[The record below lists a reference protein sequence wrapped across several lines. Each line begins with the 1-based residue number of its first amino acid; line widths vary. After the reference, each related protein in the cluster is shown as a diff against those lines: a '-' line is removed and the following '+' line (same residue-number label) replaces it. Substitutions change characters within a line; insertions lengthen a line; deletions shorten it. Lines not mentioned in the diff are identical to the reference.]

1 VSASKDNY
9 WSLFRDPNFPLY
21 FVLTL
26 SFFMT
31 IFFRVSASVIM
42 PVEAGRLGMSAS
54 LVGFISSVHFYA
66 YALMQPISG
75 VLHDRFGPVRVVSAG
90 LLLTAASCLL
100 LTLVRTPF
108 TLGVWR
114 LVSGFGVSPMYSA
127 TLVFIAFAFPHER
140 YTFYAG
146 INFAVSNLGA
156 MVSVAPL
163 GFAMDE
169 FGIPATFAVLSG
181 VSLALAAA
189 LWLNAERDPLRAVTE
204 GRGRPISSLVA
215 GVWGALLFVFRERR
229 VRALMIFWT
238 ASASSL
244 LVFQGLWGAA
254 WFEVAFGVHPA
265 SARFWSSLISVGMMV
280 GPLMAGGVVLTP
292 ERLPRIIRSV
302 ITVNSFAWVLLL
314 AVVWFAM
321 PVWAGGVAA
330 LLLGAITGLRG
341 IFVLAGV
348 TALAPEG
355 EKGVI
360 FGAMNMVAVLS
371 SILFQWGTGVVIDL
385 FPAEHPGVY
394 TAEGYF
400 TAFVLVTVSV
410 FLSML
415 AFRPLGLDPLKPG
428 R

>member
-1 VSASKDNY
+1 
-9 WSLFRDPNFPLY
+9 
-21 FVLTL
+21 
-26 SFFMT
+26 
-31 IFFRVSASVIM
+31 
-42 PVEAGRLGMSAS
+42 
-54 LVGFISSVHFYA
+54 
-66 YALMQPISG
+66 
-75 VLHDRFGPVRVVSAG
+75 
-90 LLLTAASCLL
+90 
-100 LTLVRTPF
+100 
-108 TLGVWR
+108 
-114 LVSGFGVSPMYSA
+114 
-127 TLVFIAFAFPHER
+127 
-140 YTFYAG
+140 
-146 INFAVSNLGA
+146 
-156 MVSVAPL
+156 
-163 GFAMDE
+163 
-169 FGIPATFAVLSG
+169 
-181 VSLALAAA
+181 
-189 LWLNAERDPLRAVTE
+189 
-204 GRGRPISSLVA
+204 
-215 GVWGALLFVFRERR
+215 
-229 VRALMIFWT
+229 
-238 ASASSL
+238 
-244 LVFQGLWGAA
+244 
-254 WFEVAFGVHPA
+254 
-265 SARFWSSLISVGMMV
+265 
-280 GPLMAGGVVLTP
+280 
-292 ERLPRIIRSV
+292 V